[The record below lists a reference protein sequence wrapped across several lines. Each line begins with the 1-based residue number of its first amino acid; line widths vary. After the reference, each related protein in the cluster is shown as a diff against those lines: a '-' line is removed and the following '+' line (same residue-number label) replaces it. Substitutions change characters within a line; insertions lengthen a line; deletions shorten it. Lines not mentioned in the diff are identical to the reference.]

1 MTKNGVCNF
10 LDGGATDPFGI
21 ATALASGAN
30 EIFCVNAIPDLATVQ
45 KSHFGHGPF
54 DTFHIFKK
62 EDAAPT
68 EQDSFISADGAV
80 VKNMLYQTFK
90 VKTVKNAEKSLCMRS
105 QHRVQN
111 CLQLTL

>member
-1 MTKNGVCNF
+1 MNRNPAVGFACKVKEPFSTGQDLIDKLWNKNSLTKKDFDGMTKNGVCNF

-54 DTFHIFKK
+54 DTFHIFKNIK
-62 EDAAPT
+62 H
-68 EQDSFISADGAV
+68 
-80 VKNMLYQTFK
+80 LH
-90 VKTVKNAEKSLCMRS
+90 L
-105 QHRVQN
+105 
-111 CLQLTL
+111 